1 MEKELIELMRNQE
14 AQLEVLLT
22 LLKVQQDMIMKKDTF
37 GLEGLVD
44 KLNECS
50 KIIAKEEVARRK
62 FLGEYS
68 LVDIISKCNNEE
80 LKHVYEKLRDTL
92 NEIIVQKETNS
103 VLLKQELIFT
113 NKMLNVIN
121 PDREIKTYNSF
132 GGLRK

>member
-14 AQLEVLLT
+14 VKLEELLI

-44 KLNECS
+44 KLSDCS
-50 KIIAKEEVARRK
+50 KKVAQEEVARRK
-62 FLGEYS
+62 ILGQYS
-68 LVDIISKCNNEE
+68 LVDIVSKCNNDE
-80 LKHVYEKLRDTL
+80 LKNVYEKLKKIL
-92 NEIIVQKETNS
+92 NEIILQKETNS
-103 VLLKQELIFT
+103 LLLKQELVFT

>member
-14 AQLEVLLT
+14 SQLEALLI

-44 KLNECS
+44 KLSDCS
-50 KIIAKEEVARRK
+50 KKVAQEEVARRK
-62 FLGEYS
+62 ILGQYS
-68 LVDIISKCNNEE
+68 LVDIVSKCNNDE
-80 LKHVYEKLRDTL
+80 LKNVYEKLKKIL
-92 NEIIVQKETNS
+92 NEIILQKETNS
-103 VLLKQELIFT
+103 LLLKQELVFT

>member
-1 MEKELIELMRNQE
+1 MEKEFIELMRNQE
-14 AQLEVLLT
+14 VKLEELLI

-68 LVDIISKCNNEE
+68 LVDIINKCNNEE
-80 LKHVYEKLRDTL
+80 LKHVYEKLRNTL
-92 NEIIVQKETNS
+92 NEIILQKETNS
-103 VLLKQELIFT
+103 LLLKQELIFT